1 MNPPRFPRP
10 DFVSGSLMDTS
21 DSPPQLERHG
31 LPTAVLD
38 AREAAAYLAVSE
50 TTLRRMVRRGEVP
63 HVRLGE
69 VGVRFR
75 LVDLN
80 ELLAAKTSRE
90 WTPAKGRGPRR
101 GMLA

>member
-1 MNPPRFPRP
+1 MKKALTKF
-10 DFVSGSLMDTS
+10 
-21 DSPPQLERHG
+21 ERDG

-38 AREAAAYLAVSE
+38 AREAAAYMAVAES
-50 TTLRRMVRRGEVP
+50 TVRRMVRRGELP

-69 VGVRFR
+69 VGLRFR
-75 LVDLN
+75 LVDLDAW
-80 ELLAAKTSRE
+80 LAARTSRE

>member
-1 MNPPRFPRP
+1 MNTTAAKF
-10 DFVSGSLMDTS
+10 
-21 DSPPQLERHG
+21 ERDG

-38 AREAAAYLAVSE
+38 ARETAAYLAVAES
-50 TTLRRMVRRGEVP
+50 TLRRMVRRGELP

-75 LVDLN
+75 LVDLDSWLD
-80 ELLAAKTSRE
+80 ERTSRE

-101 GMLA
+101 GMLS